1 VTSERQQEHLA
12 GAEQERGRWA
22 RELHDE
28 TLQRL
33 AALQIALSSAQRAGG
48 LETLELA
55 IDEARALLRSE
66 IANLRALITEL
77 RPPTLDELGLG
88 AALKALAERTSNL
101 GMEVDVSVGIVS
113 EQDGITTARRAPE
126 LETIVYR
133 LVQEALTNAAE
144 HGCAKRTAVE
154 VQDRDGDVH
163 VSVRDDGDGF
173 DTSSR
178 TDGFGL
184 LGMRERVE
192 MVDGSLEIK
201 SGPDGTTVNAVLPV
215 RHESPTR
222 SALQGMRATNG
233 G

>member
-1 VTSERQQEHLA
+1 
-12 GAEQERGRWA
+12 
-22 RELHDE
+22 
-28 TLQRL
+28 
-33 AALQIALSSAQRAGG
+33 
-48 LETLELA
+48 
-55 IDEARALLRSE
+55 LRSE

-77 RPPTLDELGLG
+77 RPPSLDEFGLG
-88 AALKALAERTSNL
+88 AALKALAERTSSL

-113 EQDGITTARRAPE
+113 EQDGITTAQRARE

-133 LVQEALTNAAE
+133 LVREALTNAAK

-154 VQDRDGDVH
+154 VQERDGGLH
-163 VSVRDDGDGF
+163 VGVRDDGDGF
-173 DTSSR
+173 DTSSP

-201 SGPDGTTVNAVLPV
+201 SGPDGTTVKAVLPV
-215 RHESPTR
+215 THESPNR
-222 SALQGMRATNG
+222 SALQGMRATSG